1 MTLSVVTSLSPIIIQ
16 SRSGSVQISIIQD
29 GSLWRWSRAVIA
41 GAGMMLATLT
51 SFAAAPTTYGEMDVA
66 AFEKSP
72 RTTYTVQDFSDRYRA
87 TLDIS
92 ASDETFRPGVISV
105 YNKADGAQ
113 LIRVQSDE
121 LVLGTDSKTG
131 KVKTNVHEL
140 PYGEQSVLI
149 YQDFNFDGI
158 KDLALMDG
166 QNSCYH
172 GPSYQVFLGTADG
185 FRHSDSFTRL
195 AQNNCGLFS
204 VDEKTRKIET
214 MTKDGCCWHQTSTY
228 TVRNGEPVLETQ
240 TVLDHTG
247 GSGLPTETVSRN
259 QNGKMTHTTRVVW
272 EEDEQREILLSFRLA
287 PSGKRIVLFRSGA
300 ASPVFYAAV
309 DSKNQVELLFPQAK
323 GEQLKYDDASHVVS
337 FVRGDTA
344 YRIVGDAKGAPTAM
358 QVVARGK
365 TTELKLL
372 AEPAQGSLNKVAE
385 ALKAAQ

>member
-1 MTLSVVTSLSPIIIQ
+1 MQV
-16 SRSGSVQISIIQD
+16 SIIQD
-29 GSLWRWSRAVIA
+29 SMLWSRARSWIA
-41 GAGMMLATLT
+41 GAGLMLATLT
-51 SFAAAPTTYGEMDVA
+51 SVAAVPTTYGEMDTK

-72 RTTYTVQDFSDRYRA
+72 RDTYTLQDFSDKYRA
-87 TLDIS
+87 TLEIS
-92 ASDETFRPGVISV
+92 AKDDVFRPGVINV
-105 YNKADGAQ
+105 YDKASGAS

-121 LVLGTDSKTG
+121 LVLGTDPKTG

-172 GPSYQVFLGTADG
+172 GASFQVFLGTADG
-185 FRHSDSFTRL
+185 FRHSDSFTKL
-195 AQNNCGLFS
+195 AQNNCGMFN
-204 VDEKTRKIET
+204 VDEKNHKIDT

-228 TVRNGEPVLETQ
+228 SIRNGEPVLETQ
-240 TVLDHTG
+240 TVIDHTG

-259 QNGKMTHTTRVVW
+259 QNGKMMHTTSIVW
-272 EEDEQREILLSFRLA
+272 EEDEQREILWSFRLA
-287 PSGKRIVLFRSGA
+287 PSGKRVVLFRSGP

-309 DSKNQVELLFPQAK
+309 DSKNQVGLLYPQAD
-323 GEQLKYDDASHVVS
+323 GEQLKYDDASHVLS
-337 FVRGDTA
+337 FARGDTV
-344 YRIVGDAKGAPTAM
+344 YRMVADATGAAKGM

-372 AEPAQGSLNKVAE
+372 PGPAEGSLKKVAE

>member
-1 MTLSVVTSLSPIIIQ
+1 MHLSIVQHCVSRLGLQALLVFVGLSSSTLVS
-16 SRSGSVQISIIQD
+16 
-29 GSLWRWSRAVIA
+29 AA
-41 GAGMMLATLT
+41 GA
-51 SFAAAPTTYGEMDVA
+51 PPTYGEMDA
-66 AFEKSP
+66 AGFAGAP
-72 RTTYTVQDFSDRYRA
+72 RDSYTLQDFSDKYRA

-92 ASDETFRPGVISV
+92 AGDDVFRPGVINV
-105 YNKADGAQ
+105 YDKASGAA

-121 LVLGTDSKTG
+121 LVLGTDPKTG

-172 GPSYQVFLGTADG
+172 GPSFQVFLGTADG
-185 FRHSDSFTRL
+185 FRHSDSFTEL

-204 VDEKTRKIET
+204 VDEKKREIET
-214 MTKDGCCWHQTSTY
+214 MTKSGCCWHQMSTY
-228 TVRNGEPVLETQ
+228 SIHNGEPVLETQ
-240 TVLDHTG
+240 TVIEHTG

-259 QNGKMTHTTRVVW
+259 QNGKMTDTTSIVW

-287 PSGKRIVLFRSGA
+287 PSGKRIVLFRSGP

-309 DSKNQVELLFPQAK
+309 DSKNQVGLLFPQAE
-323 GEQLKYDDASHVVS
+323 GEQLKYDDASHVLS
-337 FVRGDTA
+337 FVRGDTV
-344 YRIVGDAKGAPTAM
+344 YRIVADAKGSPKGM
-358 QVVARGK
+358 QVLVRGK
-365 TTELKLL
+365 TTDLKLL

-385 ALKAAQ
+385 ALKTAQ

>member
-1 MTLSVVTSLSPIIIQ
+1 MHLSIVQRCVSRLGLQALLVFVGLSSSTLVS
-16 SRSGSVQISIIQD
+16 
-29 GSLWRWSRAVIA
+29 AA
-41 GAGMMLATLT
+41 GA
-51 SFAAAPTTYGEMDVA
+51 PPTYGEMGA
-66 AFEKSP
+66 AGFAGAP
-72 RTTYTVQDFSDRYRA
+72 RDSYTLQDFSDKYRA

-92 ASDETFRPGVISV
+92 AGDDVFRPGVINV
-105 YNKADGAQ
+105 YDKASGAA

-121 LVLGTDSKTG
+121 LVLGTDPKTG

-172 GPSYQVFLGTADG
+172 GPSFQVFLGTADG
-185 FRHSDSFTRL
+185 FRHSDSFTEL

-204 VDEKTRKIET
+204 VDEKKREIET
-214 MTKDGCCWHQTSTY
+214 MTKSGCCWHQMSTY
-228 TVRNGEPVLETQ
+228 SVRNGEPVLETQ
-240 TVLDHTG
+240 TVIDHTG

-259 QNGKMTHTTRVVW
+259 QNGKMTDTTSIVW

-287 PSGKRIVLFRSGA
+287 PSGKRIVLFRSGP

-309 DSKNQVELLFPQAK
+309 DSKNKVGLLFPQAE
-323 GEQLKYDDASHVVS
+323 GEQLKYDDASHVLS
-337 FVRGDTA
+337 FVRGDTV
-344 YRIVGDAKGAPTAM
+344 YRIVADAKGSPKGM
-358 QVVARGK
+358 QVLVRGK
-365 TTELKLL
+365 TTDLKLL

-385 ALKAAQ
+385 ALKTAQ

>member
-1 MTLSVVTSLSPIIIQ
+1 M
-16 SRSGSVQISIIQD
+16 
-29 GSLWRWSRAVIA
+29 A

-51 SFAAAPTTYGEMDVA
+51 SFAAALTTYGEMDVA

-337 FVRGDTA
+337 FMRGDTA
-344 YRIVGDAKGAPTAM
+344 YRIVCDAKGAPTAM

>member
-1 MTLSVVTSLSPIIIQ
+1 MAGAALMMSTLSCV
-16 SRSGSVQISIIQD
+16 
-29 GSLWRWSRAVIA
+29 A
-41 GAGMMLATLT
+41 GV
-51 SFAAAPTTYGEMDVA
+51 PTAYGEMDVK
-66 AFEKSP
+66 AFEQSP
-72 RTTYTVQDFSDRYRA
+72 RETYTVQDFSDRYRA

-92 ASDETFRPGVISV
+92 AGGDVFRPGVISV
-105 YNKADGAQ
+105 YDKASGAE
-113 LIRVQSDE
+113 LLRVRSDE
-121 LVLGTDSKTG
+121 LVLGTDPKTG
-131 KVKTNVHEL
+131 KVKANVHEL

-172 GPSYQVFLGTADG
+172 GPSYQVFLGTSGG
-185 FRHSDSFTRL
+185 FRHSDSFTQL

-204 VDEKTRKIET
+204 VDEKARKIET
-214 MTKDGCCWHQTSTY
+214 MTKDGCCWHQMSTY
-228 TVRNGEPVLETQ
+228 TVRDGEPVLETQ

-259 QNGKMTHTTRVVW
+259 QNGKMTHTTRIVW
-272 EEDEQREILLSFRLA
+272 EEDGQREILLSFRLA
-287 PSGKRIVLFRSGA
+287 PSGKQIVLFRSGA

-309 DSKNQVELLFPQAK
+309 DSKSQVGLLFPQAE
-323 GEQLKYDDASHVVS
+323 GEQLKYDAASHVLS

-344 YRIVGDAKGAPTAM
+344 YRIVGDAKGAPKAM
-358 QVVARGK
+358 QVVVRGK

-372 AEPAQGSLNKVAE
+372 AEPAQGSLDKVAE

>member
-1 MTLSVVTSLSPIIIQ
+1 
-16 SRSGSVQISIIQD
+16 
-29 GSLWRWSRAVIA
+29 
-41 GAGMMLATLT
+41 MMLATLT

-72 RTTYTVQDFSDRYRA
+72 RTAYTVQDFSDRYRA

-105 YNKADGAQ
+105 YNKAGGAQ
-113 LIRVQSDE
+113 LIRVQSNE
-121 LVLGTDSKTG
+121 LVLGTDPKTG

-158 KDLALMDG
+158 KDLAVMDG

-247 GSGLPTETVSRN
+247 DSGLPTETVSRN
-259 QNGKMTHTTRVVW
+259 QNGKMTHTTRIVW

-309 DSKNQVELLFPQAK
+309 DSQNQVGLLFPQAK

-358 QVVARGK
+358 QVAARGK

>member
-1 MTLSVVTSLSPIIIQ
+1 MHLSIVQRCASRLGLQALWVLVGLASSTLVS
-16 SRSGSVQISIIQD
+16 
-29 GSLWRWSRAVIA
+29 AA
-41 GAGMMLATLT
+41 GAL
-51 SFAAAPTTYGEMDVA
+51 PTYGEMDA
-66 AFEKSP
+66 AGFAGSP
-72 RTTYTVQDFSDRYRA
+72 RENYALQDFSDKYLA

-92 ASDETFRPGVISV
+92 AKDDVFRPGVINV
-105 YNKADGAQ
+105 YDKASGAA

-121 LVLGTDSKTG
+121 LVLGTDPKTG
-131 KVKTNVHEL
+131 EVKTNVHEL

-185 FRHSDSFTRL
+185 FRHSDSFTEL

-204 VDEKTRKIET
+204 VDEKARKIET

-228 TVRNGEPVLETQ
+228 SIRNGEPVLETQ

-259 QNGKMTHTTRVVW
+259 QNGKMTHTTSIVW
-272 EEDEQREILLSFRLA
+272 EEDQQREILLSFRLA
-287 PSGKRIVLFRSGA
+287 PSGKRIVLFRSGD

-309 DSKNQVELLFPQAK
+309 DSKNQVGLLFPQAE
-323 GEQLKYDDASHVVS
+323 GEQLKYDAASHVLS

-358 QVVARGK
+358 QVVVRGK

-372 AEPAQGSLNKVAE
+372 AEPAQGSLNKVAD

>member
-1 MTLSVVTSLSPIIIQ
+1 MHLSIVQRCASRLGLQALWVLVGLASSTLVS
-16 SRSGSVQISIIQD
+16 
-29 GSLWRWSRAVIA
+29 AA
-41 GAGMMLATLT
+41 GAL
-51 SFAAAPTTYGEMDVA
+51 PTYGEMDA
-66 AFEKSP
+66 AGFAGSP
-72 RTTYTVQDFSDRYRA
+72 RENYALQDFSDKYRA

-92 ASDETFRPGVISV
+92 AKDDVFRPGVINV
-105 YNKADGAQ
+105 YDKASGAA

-121 LVLGTDSKTG
+121 LVLGTDPKTG

-185 FRHSDSFTRL
+185 FRHSDSFTKL

-204 VDEKTRKIET
+204 VNEKARKIET

-228 TVRNGEPVLETQ
+228 SIRNGEPVLETQ

-259 QNGKMTHTTRVVW
+259 QNGKMTHTTSIVW
-272 EEDEQREILLSFRLA
+272 EEDQQREILLSFRLA
-287 PSGKRIVLFRSGA
+287 PSGKRIVLFRSGD

-309 DSKNQVELLFPQAK
+309 DSKSQVGLLFPQSE
-323 GEQLKYDDASHVVS
+323 GEQLKYDAASHVLS
-337 FVRGDTA
+337 FVRGDTV

-358 QVVARGK
+358 QVVVRGK

-372 AEPAQGSLNKVAE
+372 AEPAQGSLNKVAD